1 MKIGTTTLEDSFA
14 ALDALVNK
22 AGNVEDIEALKYVKH
37 YINRQKIAIARM
49 KMVIARGRASANSF
63 NTFVQGSG

>member
-22 AGNVEDIEALKYVKH
+22 AGHIEDIEALKYLKH
-37 YINRQKIAIARM
+37 YINRQKIAIKRM
-49 KMVIARGRASANSF
+49 KYVIERGRASANSY
-63 NTFVQGSG
+63 NTFIPGSG